1 MNYSVTEVS
10 AVGQGNTSW
19 EVIPESS
26 EQNTPKIGLEKA
38 VLNPRYTPRFFP
50 RPCEGKVKIA
60 KYDSRTGARLA
71 GAQFTIYDRYNRVVQ
86 AITTDYNGVAQ
97 TTLPLGYYA
106 IAETRAPAGYQLE
119 TTRRKINLCYS
130 GQIICLSKCNV
141 PIPVQKGC
149 IQIIKKDESGKVL
162 AGAVFDVYDSAN
174 RFMGTVTT
182 NVNGI
187 ASLGN
192 IPYGT
197 YKIIEKKAPTGYALD
212 STPRY
217 VTLSA
222 SSLNRTACITIFN
235 KKAVGTLGICK
246 KDEQGVKLAGAE
258 FNVYDSADKLVKTV
272 TTDSNGLV
280 LLSNL
285 PYGTYKVIETKAPVG
300 YVLDST
306 PKYVTVSKDNPNGTV
321 ILTVI
326 NKKATGYLWILKKDE
341 QGVKLS
347 GAEFKIYDSAN
358 KLVKTVTT
366 DSNGLIVIADLPY
379 GTYKVVETKA
389 PAGYILDS
397 TPKYVTISKDNLNV
411 VLTVTNKKAVGTL
424 EITKK
429 DEAGTLLSGAEF
441 DVYDST
447 DKLVKTVTTDVN
459 GVASLADLPYGTYK
473 VVETKAPAG
482 YILDS
487 TPKYVT
493 VSKDDPNGKVVLT
506 VVNKKAVGTLEI
518 TKKDESGTLL
528 SGAEFDVYDSTD
540 KLVKTVTTDVNGV
553 ASLADLPYGTYK
565 VVETK
570 APAGYILDST
580 PKYVTVSKD
589 DPNGK
594 VVLTVVNKKAVGTL
608 EITKKDESGTLL
620 SGAEF
625 DVYDSKDK
633 LVKTVT
639 TDGNGMASLADLPY
653 GTYKVVETKAPAGYI
668 LDSTPKYVTISK
680 DDPNGVALL
689 EIINKKNPAGTL
701 KIIKYAN
708 DRIGDPTTI
717 RLSGAEF
724 EVVDSKG
731 AVYNVVTDSNG
742 EVLLTDLPVGT
753 VTVTETKAPIDYKIS
768 FTPIQTTAIVANET
782 KELVYYNDPI
792 WEGRVLVLV
801 SSSDSKLKTEGIEY
815 EITGDNGEIYLVRT
829 DELGQISMNLP
840 VGEYNIA
847 PVKKTYSKEN
857 YLAEQDILNL
867 PRETV
872 FEIEYKKL
880 TVVKLL
886 KM

>member
-1 MNYSVTEVS
+1 M
-10 AVGQGNTSW
+10 
-19 EVIPESS
+19 
-26 EQNTPKIGLEKA
+26 
-38 VLNPRYTPRFFP
+38 
-50 RPCEGKVKIA
+50 
-60 KYDSRTGARLA
+60 
-71 GAQFTIYDRYNRVVQ
+71 
-86 AITTDYNGVAQ
+86 
-97 TTLPLGYYA
+97 
-106 IAETRAPAGYQLE
+106 
-119 TTRRKINLCYS
+119 
-130 GQIICLSKCNV
+130 
-141 PIPVQKGC
+141 
-149 IQIIKKDESGKVL
+149 
-162 AGAVFDVYDSAN
+162 
-174 RFMGTVTT
+174 
-182 NVNGI
+182 
-187 ASLGN
+187 
-192 IPYGT
+192 
-197 YKIIEKKAPTGYALD
+197 
-212 STPRY
+212 
-217 VTLSA
+217 
-222 SSLNRTACITIFN
+222 
-235 KKAVGTLGICK
+235 
-246 KDEQGVKLAGAE
+246 
-258 FNVYDSADKLVKTV
+258 
-272 TTDSNGLV
+272 
-280 LLSNL
+280 
-285 PYGTYKVIETKAPVG
+285 
-300 YVLDST
+300 
-306 PKYVTVSKDNPNGTV
+306 
-321 ILTVI
+321 
-326 NKKATGYLWILKKDE
+326 
-341 QGVKLS
+341 
-347 GAEFKIYDSAN
+347 
-358 KLVKTVTT
+358 
-366 DSNGLIVIADLPY
+366 
-379 GTYKVVETKA
+379 
-389 PAGYILDS
+389 
-397 TPKYVTISKDNLNV
+397 
-411 VLTVTNKKAVGTL
+411 
-424 EITKK
+424 
-429 DEAGTLLSGAEF
+429 
-441 DVYDST
+441 
-447 DKLVKTVTTDVN
+447 
-459 GVASLADLPYGTYK
+459 
-473 VVETKAPAG
+473 
-482 YILDS
+482 
-487 TPKYVT
+487 
-493 VSKDDPNGKVVLT
+493 
-506 VVNKKAVGTLEI
+506 
-518 TKKDESGTLL
+518 
-528 SGAEFDVYDSTD
+528 
-540 KLVKTVTTDVNGV
+540 
-553 ASLADLPYGTYK
+553 
-565 VVETK
+565 
-570 APAGYILDST
+570 
-580 PKYVTVSKD
+580 
-589 DPNGK
+589 
-594 VVLTVVNKKAVGTL
+594 VNKKAVGTL